1 MFEGRID
8 LIIGPMFSGKSSE
21 LQRIVR
27 RFKLAGKRCQV
38 LNYSKDNRYS
48 QLEVAA
54 THDK

>member
-1 MFEGRID
+1 MFEGRIE

-27 RFKLAGKRCQV
+27 RFRVANKKCQV
-38 LNYSKDNRYS
+38 INYSKDNRYS
-48 QLEVAA
+48 KDEVAA